1 MAQGRLGRARSSA
14 SYRNRVAQQQAVL
27 DQLRSG
33 GAVTG
38 ARPANPIIGMLQNL
52 TGVGAGAVP
61 NLYAAQLDGEEVL
74 LGKGGWN
81 QTTAATGPL
90 NVGGRTWYPAQ
101 KGKDLVYRPAT
112 EAGQY
117 GSILPSDQVAPV
129 EPGKTFP
136 GAQPPAAPPAA
147 KLSPEEQAYN
157 RERSRIAQLTEQNP
171 EFQNI
176 GQLRNDLRD
185 QGMAIWQQKYGG
197 TPMGRTGGAVGS
209 FNPLMDQTFGYQTGM
224 SPAQMAEMQ
233 KTAAPIQVAPG
244 QVPYQQG
251 DLGTRATLE
260 TGYDPAAFGL
270 TPEKVKEM
278 KKQLLQQA
286 SK

>member
-61 NLYAAQLDGEEVL
+61 NLYAAQLDGQEVL

-117 GSILPSDQVAPV
+117 GSILP
-129 EPGKTFP
+129 
-136 GAQPPAAPPAA
+136 AAPPAA
-147 KLSPEEQAYN
+147 KLSPEERAYEQ
-157 RERSRIAQLTEQNP
+157 ERSRIAQLTEQNP
-171 EFQNI
+171 ELQRYEDARELAIAPGATPEQVQAAEDIGMRMWAQANKKLARAVKPGQAGYDVIQQTLI
-176 GQLRNDLRD
+176 GQDAGNAAR
-185 QGMAIWQQKYGG
+185 QGMGYQMQSQMIP
-197 TPMGRTGGAVGS
+197 TPPPGLNAPQGFPS
-209 FNPLMDQTFGYQTGM
+209 FNMQPTYGAGGLEVD
-224 SPAQMAEMQ
+224 AEMRKKFQ
-233 KTAAPIQVAPG
+233 ALINQT
-244 QVPYQQG
+244 
-251 DLGTRATLE
+251 
-260 TGYDPAAFGL
+260 
-270 TPEKVKEM
+270 KE
-278 KKQLLQQA
+278 
-286 SK
+286 